1 MVGYFLQFSFLTIG
15 ETVKT
20 SLIIDGWSLCSWDKK
35 LVTYP
40 YLDNILFQP
49 PKMKQLS
56 TLSQFSMHVTMPTR
70 FGENWTSLELN
81 IRVCTKIS
89 SKMDGDFHFGP
100 GVEPGL
106 PGNLISSDTRIW
118 MCFILSTV
126 LMVTSS
132 CCALVRIDLDSFR
145 HSLTKV
151 F

>member
-1 MVGYFLQFSFLTIG
+1 MTIG
-15 ETVKT
+15 DNVLKT
-20 SLIIDGWSLCSWDKK
+20 SLIIDDWSLRYRDRK
-35 LVTYP
+35 LTTYP
-40 YLDNILFQP
+40 HLDNILFQP
-49 PKMKQLS
+49 SKMKQS
-56 TLSQFSMHVTMPTR
+56 TTLSQFSMHVTMPTR

-89 SKMDGDFHFGP
+89 YKMDGDFHFGP
-100 GVEPGL
+100 GVEPGM
-106 PGNLISSDTRIW
+106 PGDLISSDTRIW